1 VPLGHAA
8 QLTAL
13 PVVDCEYPGS
23 QRMGGK
29 MTPLCIADP
38 APLLSYV
45 VTMMPGDAAAA
56 TELRKPEIS
65 QTQGLA

>member
-1 VPLGHAA
+1 LAHGA

-13 PVVDCEYPGS
+13 PEIDCENPVS

-29 MTPLCIADP
+29 TTPLCIADP

-45 VTMMPGDAAAA
+45 LTMMPDDEAAA
-56 TELRKPEIS
+56 TELRNPEI
-65 QTQGLA
+65 